1 MSRRYKSGTARE
13 QGLLLPARVEDYVAA
28 DNPVRAV
35 DAYVDSLELGKLGFK
50 NAGGD
55 LSAGQP
61 AYHPG
66 ALLKLYLYGYLN
78 RVRSS
83 RLLEREAQRNLE
95 LIWLLEGL
103 TPSYK
108 SIADFRKDNA
118 QALTAANRDFVMLC
132 KQLDLYGAEL
142 VALDGSYF
150 RGNVAKHSIYTKQRL
165 RKLLK
170 RIEQD
175 IEAYLSGLDRA
186 DTAGAQVGPP
196 PGGLQDKLEALKQR
210 QASVQ
215 GKLEQLEQSG
225 RTQYAEVDPDARLLS
240 KPGQS
245 VAGYNVQIAV
255 DAKHKLLV
263 DCALT
268 QDGNDSGQLAPMAI
282 QAKQVLG
289 VEQLA
294 VTADSGYYNQI
305 HLQQCEQA
313 GITPY
318 VAIPERNGPLD
329 PQRRLT
335 REAFGF
341 EPQHN
346 GYRCPQG
353 QLLSYRRSLQ
363 QGHKRLLVYASSEPV
378 CARCPLRGCCLS
390 ANTACRE
397 IYRFEHQELVEAHA
411 RRMAERGRQM
421 LVLRAA
427 LVEHPL
433 GTLKRWCG
441 WVHFLVRGK
450 PKVSGEMN
458 LLMLCYNFK
467 RVLSILGIGG
477 LQARLAARPSSA

>member
-1 MSRRYKSGTARE
+1 M
-13 QGLLLPARVEDYVAA
+13 LLPARVEDYVAA

-35 DAYVDSLELGKLGFK
+35 DAYVDSLELVKLGFK
-50 NAGGD
+50 NAAGD

-66 ALLKLYLYGYLN
+66 VLLKLYLYGYLM
-78 RVRSS
+78 RIRTS
-83 RLLEREAQRNLE
+83 RMLERETQRNLE

-103 TPSYK
+103 RPSYK
-108 SIADFRKDNA
+108 TIAEFRKDNA
-118 QALTAANRDFVMLC
+118 QALKAANRDFVVLC
-132 KQLDLYGAEL
+132 KELDLYGAEL
-142 VALDGSYF
+142 VALDGSFF

-175 IEAYLSGLDRA
+175 IEAYLRQLDRA
-186 DTAGAQVGPP
+186 DTASAEVGQP
-196 PGGLQDKLEALKQR
+196 PGTLQDKLEALKQR
-210 QASVQ
+210 RAGVQ
-215 GKLEQLEQSG
+215 DKLEELEQSG
-225 RTQYAEVDPDARLLS
+225 QTQYAEVDPDARLLS
-240 KPGQS
+240 KAGQS

-263 DCALT
+263 ECALT

-282 QAKQVLG
+282 RAKQALG
-289 VEQLA
+289 VERLD
-294 VTADSGYYNQI
+294 VTADSGYYNHL
-305 HLQQCEQA
+305 HLQQCQQA

-329 PQRRLT
+329 AQRRLT
-335 REAFGF
+335 REAFSF
-341 EPQHN
+341 EPAHN
-346 GYRCPQG
+346 RYRCPQG
-353 QLLSYRRSLQ
+353 ELLSYRRSLQ

-378 CARCPLRGCCLS
+378 CARCPLRGRCLS
-390 ANTACRE
+390 ANTPCRE
-397 IYRFEHQELVEAHA
+397 IYRWEHQALVEAHA

-421 LVLRAA
+421 LGLRAA

-441 WVHFLVRGK
+441 WVHFMVRGK
-450 PKVSGEMN
+450 PKVSGEIN

-467 RVLSILGIGG
+467 RVLSIVGIDG
-477 LQARLAARPSSA
+477 LRAHLAVRPIPG